1 MEELNTQKKSKI
13 SQAVFSILI
22 GSIMLYAIGKYG
34 HLVNKK
40 YVKTP
45 CVIKYA
51 KFIVYEKSYKLET
64 EFDYVFAGR
73 EYTSNTFSQTAIANP
88 EDVQLASRLE
98 RIAVKDQKYHCFV
111 IENEPETAYL
121 QEPATGLLFN
131 WILPGFAYLLICFGS
146 SYIFQTLGDRGVF
159 GARKMGRLYTSAG
172 LFIMGGILVYFLLP
186 GILMAQGVKGWKKAD
201 AVIDHHIYSVEK
213 EKEKKKYDV
222 EILYRYKYEGQIY
235 RSVSVNLLNSSP
247 SDKESVLDL
256 AKKYSVGKKIKCYVN
271 PDEPE
276 FAVLEKDVFMAN
288 LMGLVIV
295 LVFISA
301 LTSLIYGGGRV
312 DVK

>member
-13 SQAVFSILI
+13 SQAVLSILL
-22 GSIMLYAIGKYG
+22 GSLMLYAIGKYG
-34 HLVNKK
+34 HLFNKK

-64 EFDYVFAGR
+64 EFVYVFAGR
-73 EYTSNTFSQTAIANP
+73 EYTSNTFSQTAITNP

-98 RIAVKDQKYHCFV
+98 RIAVKGQKYHCFV
-111 IENEPETAYL
+111 IEDEPETAYL

-131 WILPGFAYLLICFGS
+131 WVFPGFAYLMICFGTG
-146 SYIFQTLGDRGVF
+146 YIFQTLGDRGVF

-172 LFIMGGILVYFLLP
+172 LFIMGGFLVYFLLP
-186 GILMAQGVKGWKKAD
+186 GILMAQGVKDWKKAD

-213 EKEKKKYDV
+213 EKENKEYDV
-222 EILYRYKYEGQIY
+222 EILYRYKCEGQIY
-235 RSVSVNLLNSSP
+235 RSVSVNILNSSP
-247 SDKESVLDL
+247 SDKESVLAL

-301 LTSLIYGGGRV
+301 LTSLIYGRGRV